1 MRAVLWLVG
10 LFAVAVA
17 LALFAGDNDGTVT
30 IFWPPHRVDLSANLV
45 LLLLALL
52 FVLVY
57 AALRTFAAVVEL
69 PRQARR
75 WRAQQR
81 ERATYGQLIEAMI
94 QLSAGR
100 YLRARKAAE
109 DALAREQAM
118 SASGEP
124 LPQGASVRALSHLT
138 VAASAH
144 SLQDKTLRD
153 THLNKALEACLRSST
168 PQELRDGL
176 HMRAAR
182 WALDDQEP
190 QRSLAWLDRLPQG
203 ASRRTL
209 ALRIKLKAARQAQQS
224 AAALETAR
232 LLAKHR
238 AFSPAAARSLLRSLA
253 SELIDTS
260 HDPAQLQSIWNSLD
274 AAERAMPELAL
285 KAAQRMLELDG
296 EHGMVR
302 EWLRP
307 VWDQMMA
314 MPEAFADVHGVRL
327 VRVLEAG
334 MTLKDDVGEREWLA
348 RIEAAQQ
355 ANPRDATLQYLAGMA
370 CLHRQLWGRAQ
381 LLLSQ
386 ATRHLQDD
394 SLRRS
399 AWRALAQLAEQR
411 GDVEQAAQAWKRAA
425 QES

>member
-10 LFAVAVA
+10 LFATAVA

-52 FVLVY
+52 FVLLY
-57 AALRTFAAVVEL
+57 AALRTLAAVLEL

-81 ERATYGQLIEAMI
+81 ERAAHAQLLDGMV

-100 YLRARKAAE
+100 YLRGRKAAE
-109 DALAREQAM
+109 DALAREQSMA
-118 SASGEP
+118 ASGET
-124 LPQGASVRALSHLT
+124 LPQAATLRALAHLT
-138 VAASAH
+138 AASSAH
-144 SLQDKTLRD
+144 SLQDNALRD
-153 THLNKALEACLRSST
+153 AHLQKALEAAAGSSA
-168 PQELRDGL
+168 PQELREGL

-182 WALDDQEP
+182 WSLDDHEP
-190 QRSLAWLDRLPQG
+190 FASLAWLDGLPQG
-203 ASRRTL
+203 AGRRTL
-209 ALRIKLKAARQAQQS
+209 ALRIKLKAARQARQS

-238 AFSPAAARSLLRSLA
+238 AFSTEAARSLLRSLA
-253 SELIDTS
+253 GEQIDTA
-260 HDPAQLQSIWNSLD
+260 HDPAQLQTIWASLD
-274 AAERAMPELAL
+274 ANERAMPELAL
-285 KAAQRMLELDG
+285 RAAQRMTLLGGEGEL
-296 EHGMVR
+296 VR
-302 EWLRP
+302 EWLQP
-307 VWDQMMA
+307 VWEQMLTLPDTFA
-314 MPEAFADVHGVRL
+314 EAHGVRL

-334 MTLKDDVGEREWLA
+334 MAQPDELGDRDWLA

-370 CLHRQLWGRAQ
+370 CLHRQLWGKAQ

-386 ATRHLQDD
+386 STRHLRDP

-399 AWRALAQLAEQR
+399 AWRSLAELAERR
-411 GDVEQAAQAWKRAA
+411 GDAAAASDAWKKAAQ
-425 QES
+425 S

>member
-10 LFAVAVA
+10 LFAMAVA
-17 LALFAGDNDGTVT
+17 LALFAGDNEGTVT

-52 FVLVY
+52 FVLLY
-57 AALRTFAAVVEL
+57 AALRTLAAVLEL

-81 ERATYGQLIEAMI
+81 ERAAHAQLLDGMV

-100 YLRARKAAE
+100 YLRGRKAAE
-109 DALAREQAM
+109 DALAREQSMA
-118 SASGEP
+118 ASGET
-124 LPQGASVRALSHLT
+124 LPQAPTLRALAHLT
-138 VAASAH
+138 AAASAH
-144 SLQDKTLRD
+144 SLQDNVLRD
-153 THLNKALEACLRSST
+153 THLAQALDAAAGSAA
-168 PQELRDGL
+168 PQELREGL

-182 WALDDQEP
+182 WALDDHDP
-190 QRSLAWLDRLPQG
+190 TASLDWLDRLPQG

-209 ALRIKLKAARQAQQS
+209 ALRIKLKAARQARQS

-238 AFSPAAARSLLRSLA
+238 AFSSEAARSLLRSLA
-253 SELIDTS
+253 SELIDTA
-260 HDPAQLQSIWNSLD
+260 HDPAQLQTIWASLD
-274 AAERAMPELAL
+274 ATERAMPELAL
-285 KAAQRMLELDG
+285 RAAQRMMALGG
-296 EHGMVR
+296 EGALVR

-307 VWDQMMA
+307 VWEQMLTL
-314 MPEAFADVHGVRL
+314 PEAFADAHGVRL

-334 MTLKDDVGEREWLA
+334 MAQSDELGDRDWLA

-386 ATRHLQDD
+386 AARQLRDGR
-394 SLRRS
+394 LRRS
-399 AWRALAQLAEQR
+399 AWRALAELAEQR
-411 GDVEQAAQAWKRAA
+411 GDVAAAADAWKQAAQA
-425 QES
+425 

>member
-1 MRAVLWLVG
+1 MRAALWLVG
-10 LFAVAVA
+10 LFATAVA
-17 LALFAGDNDGTVT
+17 LALFAGDNEGTVT

-45 LLLLALL
+45 LLLLVVI
-52 FVLVY
+52 FVLLY
-57 AALRTFAAVVEL
+57 AALRTVAAVLEL

-75 WRAQQR
+75 WRSQQR
-81 ERATYGQLIEAMI
+81 ERAAHSQLLDGMV

-109 DALAREQAM
+109 DALTREQSMA
-118 SASGEP
+118 ASGET
-124 LPQGASVRALSHLT
+124 LPQAPTLRALAHMT
-138 VAASAH
+138 AAASAH
-144 SLQDKTLRD
+144 SLQDNSLRD
-153 THLNKALEACLRSST
+153 AHLQSALDAAGRSGAS
-168 PQELRDGL
+168 QELREGL

-182 WALDDQEP
+182 WALDDHDP
-190 QRSLAWLDRLPQG
+190 ATSLAWLDRLPQG

-209 ALRIKLKAARQAQQS
+209 ALRIKLKAARQARHS

-238 AFSPAAARSLLRSLA
+238 AFSADAARSLLRSLA
-253 SELIDTS
+253 GELIDTA
-260 HDPAQLQSIWNSLD
+260 HDPAQLEAIWNSLD
-274 AAERAMPELAL
+274 ATERAMPELAL
-285 KAAQRMLELDG
+285 RAAQRMMALGGDSAL
-296 EHGMVR
+296 VR

-307 VWDQMMA
+307 VWEQMLTV
-314 MPEAFADVHGVRL
+314 PEIFADAHGVRL

-334 MTLKDDVGEREWLA
+334 MAQPDEAGDKSWLA

-386 ATRHLQDD
+386 ATRHLRDA

-399 AWRALAQLAEQR
+399 AWRALAELAERR
-411 GDVEQAAQAWKRAA
+411 GDVAEAAEAWKRAA
-425 QES
+425 QA

>member
-10 LFAVAVA
+10 LFAMAVA
-17 LALFAGDNDGTVT
+17 LALFAGDNEGTVT

-52 FVLVY
+52 FVLLY
-57 AALRTFAAVVEL
+57 AALRTLAAVLEL

-81 ERATYGQLIEAMI
+81 ERAAHAQLLDGMV

-100 YLRARKAAE
+100 YLRGRKAAE
-109 DALAREQAM
+109 DALAREQSMA
-118 SASGEP
+118 ASGET
-124 LPQGASVRALSHLT
+124 LPQAPTLRALAHLT
-138 VAASAH
+138 AAASAH
-144 SLQDKTLRD
+144 SLQDNVLRD
-153 THLNKALEACLRSST
+153 THLAQALDAAAGSAA
-168 PQELRDGL
+168 PQELREGL

-182 WALDDQEP
+182 WALDDHDP
-190 QRSLAWLDRLPQG
+190 TASLDWLDRLPQG

-209 ALRIKLKAARQAQQS
+209 ALRIKLKAARQARQS

-238 AFSPAAARSLLRSLA
+238 AFSSEAARSLLRSLA
-253 SELIDTS
+253 SELIDTA
-260 HDPAQLQSIWNSLD
+260 HDPAQLQTIWASLD
-274 AAERAMPELAL
+274 ATERAMPELAL
-285 KAAQRMLELDG
+285 RAAQRMMALGG
-296 EHGMVR
+296 EGALVR

-307 VWDQMMA
+307 VWEQMLTL
-314 MPEAFADVHGVRL
+314 PEAFADAHGVRL

-334 MTLKDDVGEREWLA
+334 MAQSDELGDRDWLA

-386 ATRHLQDD
+386 AARQLRDG

-399 AWRALAQLAEQR
+399 AWRALAELAEQR
-411 GDVEQAAQAWKRAA
+411 GDVAAAADAWKQAAQA
-425 QES
+425 

>member
-10 LFAVAVA
+10 LFAMAVA
-17 LALFAGDNDGTVT
+17 LALFAGDNEGTVT

-52 FVLVY
+52 FVLLH
-57 AALRTFAAVVEL
+57 AALRALAAVLEL

-81 ERATYGQLIEAMI
+81 ERAAQAQLLDGMV

-118 SASGEP
+118 AASGET
-124 LPQGASVRALSHLT
+124 LPQAPTLRALAHLT
-138 VAASAH
+138 AAASAH
-144 SLQDKTLRD
+144 SLQDNALRD
-153 THLNKALEACLRSST
+153 THLQQALNATAGSAA
-168 PQELRDGL
+168 PQELREGL
-176 HMRAAR
+176 HLRAAR
-182 WALDDQEP
+182 WALDDHDP
-190 QRSLAWLDRLPQG
+190 TASLAWLDRLPQG

-209 ALRIKLKAARQAQQS
+209 ALRIKLKAARQARQS

-238 AFSPAAARSLLRSLA
+238 AFSSEAARSLLRSLA
-253 SELIDTS
+253 SELIDTA
-260 HDPAQLQSIWNSLD
+260 HDPAQLQGIWASLD
-274 AAERAMPELAL
+274 VTEQAMPELAL
-285 KAAQRMLELDG
+285 RAAQRMMALGG
-296 EHGMVR
+296 EGALVR

-307 VWDQMMA
+307 VWEQMLTL
-314 MPEAFADVHGVRL
+314 PEAFADAHGVRL

-334 MTLKDDVGEREWLA
+334 MAQSDELGDRDWLA

-370 CLHRQLWGRAQ
+370 CLHRQLWGKAQ

-386 ATRHLQDD
+386 AARHLRDG

-399 AWRALAQLAEQR
+399 AWRALAELAEQR
-411 GDVEQAAQAWKRAA
+411 GDVAAAADAWKKAA
-425 QES
+425 HE

>member
-10 LFAVAVA
+10 LFAMAVA
-17 LALFAGDNDGTVT
+17 LALFAGDNEGTVT

-52 FVLVY
+52 FVLLY
-57 AALRTFAAVVEL
+57 AALRTLAAVLEL

-81 ERATYGQLIEAMI
+81 ERAAHAQLLDGMV

-100 YLRARKAAE
+100 YLRGRKAAE
-109 DALAREQAM
+109 DALAREQSMA
-118 SASGEP
+118 ASGET
-124 LPQGASVRALSHLT
+124 LPQAPTLRALAHLT
-138 VAASAH
+138 AAASAH
-144 SLQDKTLRD
+144 SLQDNVLRD
-153 THLNKALEACLRSST
+153 THLAQALDAAAGSAA
-168 PQELRDGL
+168 PQELREGL

-182 WALDDQEP
+182 WALDDHDP
-190 QRSLAWLDRLPQG
+190 TASLDWLDRLPQG

-209 ALRIKLKAARQAQQS
+209 ALRIKLKAARQARQS

-238 AFSPAAARSLLRSLA
+238 AFSSEAARSLLRSLA
-253 SELIDTS
+253 SELIDTA
-260 HDPAQLQSIWNSLD
+260 HDPAQLQTIWASLD
-274 AAERAMPELAL
+274 ATERAMPELAL
-285 KAAQRMLELDG
+285 RAAQRMMALGG
-296 EHGMVR
+296 EGALVR

-307 VWDQMMA
+307 VWEQMLTL
-314 MPEAFADVHGVRL
+314 PEAFADAHGVRL

-334 MTLKDDVGEREWLA
+334 MAQSDELGDRDWLA

-370 CLHRQLWGRAQ
+370 CLHRQLWGKAQ

-386 ATRHLQDD
+386 AARQLRDG

-399 AWRALAQLAEQR
+399 AWRALAELAEQR
-411 GDVEQAAQAWKRAA
+411 GDVAAAADAWKQAAQA
-425 QES
+425 

>member
-17 LALFAGDNDGTVT
+17 LALFAGDNEGTVT
-30 IFWPPHRVDLSANLV
+30 VFWPPHRVDLSVNLV
-45 LLLLALL
+45 LLLLGLL
-52 FVLVY
+52 FVLMY
-57 AALRTFAAVVEL
+57 AALRTFAAVLEL

-81 ERATYGQLIEAMI
+81 ERATYGQLMDAMV
-94 QLSAGR
+94 QLGAGR

-109 DALAREQAM
+109 DALVREQAM
-118 SASGEP
+118 AASGEA
-124 LPQGASVRALSHLT
+124 LPQGASLRALAHLT
-138 VAASAH
+138 VASSAH
-144 SLQDKTLRD
+144 SLQDKPLRD
-153 THLNKALEACLRSST
+153 QHLQKALEAST
-168 PQELRDGL
+168 RNAAPQELREGL
-176 HMRAAR
+176 HLRAAR
-182 WALDDQEP
+182 WALDDQDP
-190 QRSLAWLDRLPQG
+190 AGSLAWLERLPQG
-203 ASRRTL
+203 AGRRTL
-209 ALRIKLKAARQAQQS
+209 ALRIKLKAARQARQS

-238 AFSPAAARSLLRSLA
+238 AFSPDAARSLLRSLA
-253 SELIDTS
+253 SELIDTA
-260 HDPAQLQSIWNSLD
+260 HDPAQLQAIWASLD
-274 AAERAMPELAL
+274 ATERTMPELAL
-285 KAAQRMLELDG
+285 RAAQRMMALDG
-296 EHGMVR
+296 DHGIVR

-307 VWDQMMA
+307 VWDQMLS

-334 MTLKDDVGEREWLA
+334 MALTDEVGDRDWLA

-370 CLHRQLWGRAQ
+370 CLRRQLWGRAQ

-386 ATRHLQDD
+386 AARHLQDD

-411 GDVEQAAQAWKRAA
+411 GDVSAAAEAWKNAA
-425 QES
+425 RG